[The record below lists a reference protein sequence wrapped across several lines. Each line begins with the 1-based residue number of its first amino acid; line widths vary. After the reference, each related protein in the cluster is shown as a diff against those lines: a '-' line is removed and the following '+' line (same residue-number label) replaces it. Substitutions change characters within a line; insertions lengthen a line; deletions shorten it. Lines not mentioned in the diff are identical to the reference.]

1 MELEGRIFSIL
12 ELAKGTSAKGEW
24 KKQSFV
30 VEVASDFPK
39 KVCVTV
45 WGAKVEALTSLNT
58 GDKVSMTIDIESREF
73 NGRWYTDVV
82 ARRLDKVGGSTVAPA
97 PAFSNDAPPMP
108 GNDSF
113 DAIFS
118 SEDDLVF

>member
-1 MELEGRIFSIL
+1 MELEGRIYSIL
-12 ELAKGTSAKGEW
+12 ELTKGTSAKGEW

-30 VEVASDFPK
+30 VETASDFPK

-45 WGAKVEALTSLNT
+45 WGAKVDALTSFST
-58 GDKVSMTIDIESREF
+58 GDKVSMTIEIESREF
-73 NGRWYTDVV
+73 NGKWYTDVV
-82 ARRLDKVGGSTVAPA
+82 ARRVDRVGGATVAPT
-97 PAFSNDAPPMP
+97 AFVNDAPPMP
-108 GNDSF
+108 DNNSY